1 MAGSVLVHEMITRV
15 RRWGSTTLLAFV
27 VGACGTARQAQDDE
41 EVPSRDPLQEYCGAA
56 SSDVEARITEVL
68 EQLSVD
74 EKVRMMHGASLLAVD
89 GVWLVEGHE
98 ALEVPGLHMLDGP
111 RGVSKVAGVQATA
124 FPVPMLRGATWDPA
138 LEREVGAAMAREI
151 RSVGADVLLAP
162 TLNILRHPRWGR
174 AQETYGEDVHHLGI
188 MGAAFIEGVQS
199 QRVLATVKH
208 YAVNSIEDT
217 RFEVDVTVDERTLR
231 EIYLP
236 HFRRAVVQARVGAV
250 MSAYNSVNGAY
261 CDLNEHL
268 LTEILR
274 EDWQFQGFVM
284 SDWVLGTH
292 ANVASV
298 RAGLDL
304 EMPSGRHFSGLV
316 AAVER
321 GPLAEAELDASLRRN
336 LRGRFCFGLDVDP
349 PVRDP
354 SRRGTPEHLALSLEV
369 ARRGIVVLRNEGVLP
384 IDRTV
389 AREVVVMGPLADLAN
404 IGDGGSSDVDPV
416 EVVTTLAGMRDRAGS
431 VHVTHL
437 EAIELGPDEE
447 AAIMAA
453 DAVVLVAGLTDEDEG
468 EGLIATGDRRSLA
481 LAPEQDALIAATAAL
496 ATPTIV
502 VLQAGASLVISEWVG
517 SVDAVLMAWYPGS
530 AGGYAIADVVFGDT
544 EPSGRLPV
552 SFPMAEAD
560 LPEFDNTSLFV
571 SYDFL
576 HGYRHLQDRQVP
588 ALFPFGHGL
597 GYATFGY
604 GDLRVEPARVR
615 AGETFTVEVDV
626 TNESE
631 RAGIEIV
638 QLYVSAPQSR
648 VARAPRDL
656 RAFARVELA
665 PHSTRTV
672 TLELD
677 TDDLAYYDTEAAAWI
692 IEPLDY
698 LVEVGRSSEDLRLS
712 TTVTID

>member
-1 MAGSVLVHEMITRV
+1 MKARA
-15 RRWGSTTLLAFV
+15 WSTTLLALM
-27 VGACGTARQAQDDE
+27 VGACGATDRAEGDE
-41 EVPSRDPLQEYCGAA
+41 EVPSRDPLQDYCGSAA
-56 SSDVEARITEVL
+56 SDVEARITGVL
-68 EQLSVD
+68 EQLSLED
-74 EKVRMMHGASLLAVD
+74 KVRMMHGASLFAVD
-89 GVWLVEGHE
+89 GVWLVEGQE
-98 ALEVPGLHMLDGP
+98 TLGVPGLHMLDGP
-111 RGVSKVAGVQATA
+111 RGVSKVAGVEATA

-138 LEREVGAAMAREI
+138 LEQEVGAAMAREI
-151 RSVGADVLLAP
+151 RSTGADVLLAP

-199 QRVLATVKH
+199 ERVLATVKH

-217 RFEVDVTVDERTLR
+217 RFDVDVTVDERTLR

-236 HFRRAVVQARVGAV
+236 HFRRAVEQAHVGAV

-274 EDWQFQGFVM
+274 DEWQFQGFVM

-298 RAGLDL
+298 RAGLDI
-304 EMPSGRHFSGLV
+304 EMPNGRYFSGLV
-316 AAVER
+316 GAVDR
-321 GPLAEAELDASLRRN
+321 GQLTEAELDASLRRN
-336 LRGRFCFGLDVDP
+336 LRGRFCFGLDADP

-369 ARRGIVVLRNEGVLP
+369 ARRGIVLLRNEGALP
-384 IDRTV
+384 IDRAAV
-389 AREVVVMGPLADLAN
+389 QEVVVMGPIADVAN

-431 VHVTHL
+431 VRITHVDTM
-437 EAIELGPDEE
+437 ELGADEE

-453 DAVVLVAGLTDEDEG
+453 DAVVIVAGLTAEDEG
-468 EGLIATGDRRSLA
+468 EGLIATGDRESLA
-481 LAPEQDALIAATAAL
+481 LPPEQEALIAKAA
-496 ATPTIV
+496 AMGTPTVV
-502 VLQAGASLVISEWVG
+502 VLQAGASLVLSEWVG

-530 AGGYAIADVVFGDT
+530 AGGHAIADIVFGDA

-560 LPEFDNTSLFV
+560 LPPFDNESLFV
-571 SYDFL
+571 TYELL
-576 HGYRHLQDRQVP
+576 HGYRYLQDRKVP

-597 GYATFGY
+597 GYTSFGY
-604 GDLRVEPARVR
+604 TDMQVEPSRVR
-615 AGETFTVEVDV
+615 AGEPFTVRVDV

-631 RAGIEIV
+631 RPGVEIV
-638 QLYVSAPQSR
+638 QLYVSVPQSD
-648 VARAPRDL
+648 VQRAPRDL
-656 RAFARVELA
+656 RAFARVDLA
-665 PHSTRTV
+665 PHATRTV
-672 TLELD
+672 VLEVD
-677 TDDLAYYDTEAAAWI
+677 TRDLAYYDVEAGAWTV
-692 IEPLDY
+692 EALDY

-712 TTVTID
+712 TTITIDPASR